1 MIIIKLKF
9 IFLHKILYMSYEKKY
24 LKYKNKYL
32 ELKNQIGGGI
42 QEYRDLFN
50 SVFGSNWIITGSEA
64 IKIYLEYFKRG
75 SLLTFIP
82 NDVDIIVVQ
91 SDLFN
96 LTKIGDYSRK
106 QSQPEKSMTFIKD
119 KKSFDIS
126 TQDTVS
132 FYEIN
137 GYRLIDPKV
146 MLENYRDN
154 RRNISDDHKI
164 IALEEIIKLVGPL
177 DKLRLPINKRKRFD
191 DDEENNNVWG
201 VSSKLF
207 F

>member
-1 MIIIKLKF
+1 
-9 IFLHKILYMSYEKKY
+9 MSYEKKY
-24 LKYKNKYL
+24 LKYKTKYL

-42 QEYRDLFN
+42 HEYKILFN
-50 SVFGSNWIITGSEA
+50 SVFGNNWIITGSEA
-64 IKIYLEYFKRG
+64 IKIYLEFFKRG

-91 SDLFN
+91 SYLFN

-106 QSQPEKSMTFIKD
+106 QTQPEKSMTFIKD
-119 KKSFDIS
+119 SKSFDIS

-137 GYRLIDPKV
+137 GYRLIEPKV
-146 MLENYRDN
+146 MLENYREN

-164 IALEEIIKLVGPL
+164 IALEEIIKLVEPL
-177 DKLRLPINKRKRFD
+177 EKLRLPINKRKRD
-191 DDEENNNVWG
+191 DTVWG